1 VRVTHARWAGN
12 RGWVG
17 AGGHAREILG
27 GVWLPGGGESRL
39 APVNRGVGRA
49 GDGMLGWES
58 WLSEGGRAGV
68 GILGGGCL
76 PGGGILGGVVRRV
89 RAEAAGVRGERGQST
104 DES

>member
-1 VRVTHARWAGN
+1 VAGWGRAGARARSSAAFSCQASRN
-12 RGWVG
+12 RG
-17 AGGHAREILG
+17 
-27 GVWLPGGGESRL
+27 

-58 WLSEGGRAGV
+58 WLSGGRRAGV

-76 PGGGILGGVVRRV
+76 PGGGILGWVVRRV